1 MRLCV
6 PLQCRKRKY
15 KKIDPPGIL
24 SFCRTV
30 HINFLL
36 CVYPHGGG
44 NWRIFHGA
52 QNVTIALKKKLKG
65 DLLISETF
73 HS

>member
-1 MRLCV
+1 VCAVAV
-6 PLQCRKRKY
+6 PEK
-15 KKIDPPGIL
+15 KKIKKLIRPEFCL
-24 SFCRTV
+24 FCRTV